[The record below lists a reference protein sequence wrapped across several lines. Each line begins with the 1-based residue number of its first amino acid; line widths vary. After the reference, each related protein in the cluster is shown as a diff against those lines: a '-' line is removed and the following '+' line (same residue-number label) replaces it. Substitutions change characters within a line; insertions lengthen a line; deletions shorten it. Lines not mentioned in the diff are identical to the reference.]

1 MILLWIMI
9 LRLIG
14 LIDVLDVRIL
24 INCEKTLS
32 KNLDSKIL
40 RLKMMRFHFGPSI
53 LEIYNLV
60 LEL

>member
-24 INCEKTLS
+24 INCEKKPFL
-32 KNLDSKIL
+32 KIWTV
-40 RLKMMRFHFGPSI
+40 RS
-53 LEIYNLV
+53 
-60 LEL
+60 